1 MSLLEP
7 GPAPGSTA
15 PPAVSLRRVA
25 AAFVGMA
32 LVALV
37 LVNVGASFGLSPPV
51 ADLPDWLQP
60 WVRWDS
66 GWYYHIAMMGYSY
79 QEGVQSPV
87 AFFPTYPLMMQG
99 VGTVLGV
106 HLAGVVLTVV
116 SGLSAVLLF
125 SRWCVGRLSR
135 RATMTA
141 VGLLLLYPYSLYLY
155 GSVYADALF
164 LACALGAFVLLE
176 RGHPWLAGL
185 VGALAGAGRPVGV
198 AVVLGLAVRAVELAW
213 ERSEAHHRAQAGA
226 GESGSPGRL
235 ARLREGFATVVL
247 ALRQVRWGDAG
258 VLLAGTGLAA
268 YMAYQW
274 WAFGNPLAFVATESS
289 PGWDQGS
296 GYRVWLKFAFFGVL
310 WKGSMWEIAR
320 LLLPALLLLGTVIL
334 LPRIRRLFGWGYAVY
349 TAVVIAI
356 PIVGTKDFMGCG
368 RYLLVA
374 FPAFAMVAHLLAE
387 RATKRDR
394 VLVLSGS
401 GALLVVALLGYGM
414 GYEVS

>member
-1 MSLLEP
+1 MREP
-7 GPAPGSTA
+7 
-15 PPAVSLRRVA
+15 PPSPDVRQADAVSLRRVA
-25 AAFVGMA
+25 AAFVAMA

-37 LVNVGASFGLSPPV
+37 LVNVGASFGMPSQVP
-51 ADLPDWLQP
+51 DLAGWLQP

-79 QEGVQSPV
+79 QEGVQSSV

-99 VGTVLGV
+99 MGTVLGV
-106 HLAGVVLTVV
+106 HLAGIVLTVV

-125 SRWCVGRLSR
+125 ARWCVGRLSR
-135 RATMTA
+135 RATVSA

-213 ERSEAHHRAQAGA
+213 QRSEAHHRAQAEG
-226 GESGSPGRL
+226 GEGPPDRVHRLRRRL
-235 ARLREGFATVVL
+235 ATILL
-247 ALRQVRWGDAG
+247 ALQQVRWADAG
-258 VLLAGTGLAA
+258 VLLAGTGLGA

-296 GYRVWLKFAFFGVL
+296 GYRVWLKFAFLGTL
-310 WKGSMWEIAR
+310 RDGSLPEIAR
-320 LLLPALLLLGTVIL
+320 LLLPALLLLGTVFL
-334 LPRIRRLFGWGYAVY
+334 LPRIRRHFGWGYAVY

-374 FPAFAMVAHLLAE
+374 FPAIALVGHLLAE
-387 RATKRDR
+387 RTKRVR
-394 VLVLSGS
+394 VLALGGS
-401 GALLVVALLGYGM
+401 AVLLVTALLGYGL